1 MFICMPYQESVILSS
16 PPVYTPAAGEFPG
29 AGLKD
34 AWQHAFRVG
43 AAVSGAVLCQ
53 RQARKIIDRH
63 FSSLT
68 PENAM
73 KFGVIHP
80 EEDRWNWEEADRIA
94 DFARRMEIPLRGHT
108 IIWHNQNPEW
118 LFRDRDGGVSKN
130 RLFRRLEDHIAA
142 ITGRYNNAVYAWD
155 VLNEVIDVEKGSED
169 GFRQSEWYKTGGR
182 EIYEFAFKTM
192 GGASPGARLFYNDY
206 NNEQGKKLE
215 TTIRFLA
222 ELLDKGLPLHGVG
235 IQGHWN
241 YKYPDTLTL
250 RDAIE
255 RYAALGLEIEL
266 TEVDISVYAPDE
278 GAEAKS
284 FYAKMPED
292 RARQQAERYRDIF
305 RIAADYP
312 AVKNITTWG
321 IADNHTWLDNFPVPG
336 RKNWPLLFDTK
347 YRYKGV
353 VPCLVET
360 GLNLND

>member
-1 MFICMPYQESVILSS
+1 MFNHMPYQESIVLSS
-16 PPVYTPAAGEFPG
+16 PPVYTSTARRFSG

-53 RQARKIIDRH
+53 RQARKIIARH

-80 EEDRWNWEEADRIA
+80 EEDRWDWEDADLIA
-94 DFARRMEIPLRGHT
+94 DFARLMEIPLRGHT

-118 LFRDRDGGVSKN
+118 LFRDHDGEVSKN
-130 RLFRRLEDHIAA
+130 KLFRRLEDHIAA
-142 ITGRYNNAVYAWD
+142 IAGRYNNAVYAWD
-155 VLNEVIDVEKGSED
+155 VLNEVIDVETGSED
-169 GFRQSEWYKTGGR
+169 GFRQSGWYKTGGR

-192 GGASPGARLFYNDY
+192 GEASPRARLFYNDY
-206 NNEQGKKLE
+206 NIEQGEKLE
-215 TTIRFLA
+215 TTLRFLA
-222 ELLDKGLPLHGVG
+222 ALLDKGLPLHGVG

-250 RDAIE
+250 RGAIE
-255 RYAALGLEIEL
+255 SYAALGLEIEL

-278 GAEAKS
+278 GTEN
-284 FYAKMPED
+284 FYVKMPED

-347 YRYKGV
+347 YRHKGV
-353 VPCLVET
+353 VSCLVET